1 VASAAGCRRDGY
13 WAHRGEH
20 VPPPAG
26 EALPTPAAPPS
37 TAFAATFGRERP
49 ALDAGRI
56 VPVVHA
62 LGRGAILAAE
72 VAEVRAADEGTVRI
86 ARMVRE
92 HAVIDG
98 RRLDHAVNAFALS
111 PAPSA
116 LEARVRALGDAHAAA
131 LRAHPLDGFDAD
143 YLDGVIAA
151 HERSAELL
159 AWWLIPAPQP
169 LALRA
174 LLGEL
179 LHWTRHRL
187 AAAREQ
193 RARLAPPMPR
203 IAGPSGA
210 GAPAAG
216 APGGDAE
223 SRLPS

>member
-1 VASAAGCRRDGY
+1 VAAATGCRADGF
-13 WAHRGEH
+13 WARRGEH
-20 VPPPAG
+20 APSAIG
-26 EALPTPAAPPS
+26 EALPTPGTPPTPAFTAA
-37 TAFAATFGRERP
+37 FGRERP
-49 ALDAGRI
+49 SLDAERI

-62 LGRGAILAAE
+62 LGRAAILAAE
-72 VAEVRAADEGTVRI
+72 VAEVRAADEGTVRV

-111 PAPSA
+111 PAPSG
-116 LEARVRALGDAHAAA
+116 LEARVRALGDAQAAA

-187 AAAREQ
+187 AEAREQ
-193 RARLAPPMPR
+193 RARLAPLMPQV
-203 IAGPSGA
+203 AGPPGP

-216 APGGDAE
+216 TSGAE
-223 SRLPS
+223 AGSRLPS